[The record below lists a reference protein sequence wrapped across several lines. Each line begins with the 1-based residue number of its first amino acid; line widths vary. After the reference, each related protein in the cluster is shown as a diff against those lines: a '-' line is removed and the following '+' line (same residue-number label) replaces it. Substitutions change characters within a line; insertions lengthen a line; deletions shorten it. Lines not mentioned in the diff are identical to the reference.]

1 MKALVAILIL
11 AALPAVA
18 DTVVPVRTIRAREII
33 GPADI
38 RVAPETVAGAVGD
51 PARVIGREA
60 RTTLY
65 AGRPI
70 MAGHTAEPALVGRNE
85 VVPLVFLRGGL
96 RIVTEGRAL
105 GRGAEGEILRVMN
118 LTSRTTVFGRV
129 TADGSIEVE

>member
-1 MKALVAILIL
+1 MLIL

-18 DTVVPVRTIRAREII
+18 ETVVPARTIRAREII

-38 RVAPETVAGAVGD
+38 RVVPETFAGAVDD
-51 PARVIGREA
+51 PDRVIGREA

-70 MAGHTAEPALVGRNE
+70 LVAQTAEPALVGRNDI
-85 VVPLVFLRGGL
+85 VPLVFLRGGL
-96 RIVTEGRAL
+96 RIVVEGRAL
-105 GRGAEGEILRVMN
+105 GRGAEGEMLRVMN
-118 LTSRTTVFGRV
+118 LSSRTTVFGRV